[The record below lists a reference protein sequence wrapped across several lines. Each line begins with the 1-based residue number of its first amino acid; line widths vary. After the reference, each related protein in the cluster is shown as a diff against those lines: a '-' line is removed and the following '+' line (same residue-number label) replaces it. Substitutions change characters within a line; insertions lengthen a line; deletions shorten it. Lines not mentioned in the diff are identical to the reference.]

1 MFLCGIFARSPHA
14 EKPMP
19 KLIQCTGRGTGRVRL
34 HRENLG
40 KPQETH
46 NEAMI

>member
-1 MFLCGIFARSPHA
+1 MFLCGIFARSPCGK
-14 EKPMP
+14 ERMSEFN
-19 KLIQCTGRGTGRVRL
+19 QCAGAARF

-40 KPQETH
+40 KPYETH